1 MNGKIYKLKD
11 DAELVAIHEEMHKS
25 EYDFQTLI
33 TKYPDLIPGDQIN
46 RENHRRWLLVGREI
60 GNIDI
65 FFLDQDGIP
74 TIVEV
79 KKSINN
85 EIYREVAAQMLDYGS
100 NLVFSQTVDTILSHV
115 ETNSPI
121 SLRDFLDNEI
131 SEDEFW
137 EKVKTNLNEEKM
149 RLIVAADDIPKDLLR
164 IIEFL
169 NKKTESIEV
178 LAVEIKQY
186 IDDMTG
192 TKTLVPRLLGH
203 PKERIIYFEPF
214 LNEKTFYNNL
224 DEIGVEFYQEL
235 IHFADNNNLNKK
247 WTKKGFFLT
256 VPLEDDEVKILQ
268 CSTDLYSSGQNVF
281 STSLNITN
289 EVKGGEEIF
298 RKFLDEILKLNDFTK
313 TGNDFVFKI
322 ENNLDE
328 NEWKEFKRILLEIKE
343 EIENN
348 GLIDE

>member
-1 MNGKIYKLKD
+1 MDGKIYKIKD
-11 DAELVAIHEEMHKS
+11 DDELVAIPEEDHKS

-33 TKYPDLIPGDQIN
+33 TKYPDIIPGDQID

-60 GNIDI
+60 DNIDI

-85 EIYREVAAQMLDYGS
+85 EIYRELAAQMLDYGS
-100 NLVFSQTVDTILSHV
+100 NLVFSQTVETIISHV

-121 SLRDFLDNEI
+121 SLKDFLDNEI

-137 EKVKTNLNEEKM
+137 EKVKNNLKEEKM

-169 NKKTESIEV
+169 NNKTESIEV

-186 IDDMTG
+186 TDDETG
-192 TKTLVPRLLGH
+192 TKTIVPRLLGH

-214 LNEKTFYNNL
+214 LNEKTLYNNL
-224 DEIGVEFYQEL
+224 NEIGVEFYQEL
-235 IHFADNNNLNKK
+235 IHFADKNNLNKK

-256 VPLEDDEVKILQ
+256 VPQADDEVKILQ
-268 CSTDLYSSGQNVF
+268 CYSDLFSGGQSIF
-281 STSLNITN
+281 STSFNIIN
-289 EVKGGEEIF
+289 EVKNGDEIF
-298 RKFLDEILKLNDFTK
+298 KKTLNNILELDDFYSV
-313 TGNDFVFKI
+313 GDGFGFKI
-322 ENNLDE
+322 DKNL
-328 NEWKEFKRILLEIKE
+328 NEKQWTEFKRILLETTD
-343 EIENN
+343 EIEKN
-348 GLIDE
+348 GLIK